1 MHFADGTTSK
11 AQHFPSTAGQDR
23 FQVMYYN
30 ELDTVATSFKDL
42 FNQSSFAIY
51 QNIESL
57 LFKIIKR
64 EDTSDKSEYIK
75 RIYNDEINIT
85 QSEIEAN
92 VLRVIFYEKKVD
104 SFLSEIQKLPRR
116 QSLLLTCIVHMCKLF
131 LVNPATTSISIEIV
145 FHCKKNKNLN
155 AFQND
160 PSEIQCV
167 VNFVYTQ
174 NIDRQFKFKGHCKYF
189 LRKKFSAEFKFDK
202 RFNFLV
208 TFMVISF
215 ILIAICKY

>member
-1 MHFADGTTSK
+1 MHFADGTTSE
-11 AQHFPSTAGQDR
+11 AQDFPSTAGQDCY
-23 FQVMYYN
+23 QVLHYN
-30 ELDTVATSFKDL
+30 VLDTVVTSFKDR

-51 QNIESL
+51 ENIESL

-92 VLRVIFYEKKVD
+92 VLRIIFYEKKVD

-116 QSLLLTCIVHMCKLF
+116 QSLLLTCIVHMCKLL
-131 LVNPATTSISIEIV
+131 LVNPATTSTDGREIV

-155 AFQND
+155 VFQND

-167 VNFVYTQ
+167 VNFGYT
-174 NIDRQFKFKGHCKYF
+174 
-189 LRKKFSAEFKFDK
+189 
-202 RFNFLV
+202 
-208 TFMVISF
+208 
-215 ILIAICKY
+215 